1 MVRAKIADPA
11 WKEQLSLFEPNVEI
25 QEEHKFVME
34 EAVID
39 PDLDHRVLVMVENN
53 ENYPVKLKKGSVLG
67 TVVTVKEVEQVNAED
82 DVADDMAHCVASI
95 QTAVKGQPME
105 REKQLLKAL
114 HVNRESI
121 TKEEVTQLEALV
133 QEYTDV
139 FTIDPSD
146 LCTTDRITHGIET
159 GDQRPI
165 RQPPRR
171 VPFALRDQVNKMVQ
185 DMLDRGIIEP
195 SKSPWASPIV
205 LVEKKDGTL
214 RFCVDYRRL
223 NAATK
228 IEVFPLPRIDDSLDM
243 LSKSRYFT
251 TLDLDSGFWQ
261 VPMEHRSQEKT
272 AFITHSGLYQFR
284 VMPFG
289 LVNAP
294 STFQRLMESVLAG
307 LSGETCIVYI
317 DDIIV
322 PGATFQE
329 HLGNLR
335 AVLDRLRSASLKLK
349 PKKCNLT
356 VQQVEYLGYVV
367 SQDGLSTDPK
377 KVDAVQKFPTP
388 TDLKDLRSFL
398 GLASYYRRFIPH
410 FSAIASPL
418 FALTRKDVNFDWSPD
433 CQQAFD
439 RLKRL
444 LTTAPVM
451 TLPDF
456 KREFLL
462 ETHASGLGL
471 GAVLAQKQDDG
482 LVRPIAFG

>member
-1 MVRAKIADPA
+1 
-11 WKEQLSLFEPNVEI
+11 
-25 QEEHKFVME
+25 
-34 EAVID
+34 
-39 PDLDHRVLVMVENN
+39 
-53 ENYPVKLKKGSVLG
+53 
-67 TVVTVKEVEQVNAED
+67 
-82 DVADDMAHCVASI
+82 
-95 QTAVKGQPME
+95 
-105 REKQLLKAL
+105 
-114 HVNRESI
+114 
-121 TKEEVTQLEALV
+121 
-133 QEYTDV
+133 
-139 FTIDPSD
+139 
-146 LCTTDRITHGIET
+146 
-159 GDQRPI
+159 
-165 RQPPRR
+165 
-171 VPFALRDQVNKMVQ
+171 
-185 DMLDRGIIEP
+185 
-195 SKSPWASPIV
+195 
-205 LVEKKDGTL
+205 
-214 RFCVDYRRL
+214 
-223 NAATK
+223 
-228 IEVFPLPRIDDSLDM
+228 M

-261 VPMEHRSQEKT
+261 VPVEHSSQEKT
-272 AFITHSGLYQFR
+272 AFITQSGLYQFR

-294 STFQRLMESVLAG
+294 STFQRLTESVLAG

-335 AVLDRLRSASLKLK
+335 AVLNRLRSASLKLK
-349 PKKCNLT
+349 PKKCNLAA
-356 VQQVEYLGYVV
+356 QQVEYLDYVV
-367 SQDGLSTDPK
+367 SQDGLSTNPK

-456 KREFLL
+456 EREFLL
-462 ETHASGLGL
+462 ETDASGLSL

-482 LVRPIAFG
+482 LVRPIAFAS

>member
-1 MVRAKIADPA
+1 
-11 WKEQLSLFEPNVEI
+11 
-25 QEEHKFVME
+25 
-34 EAVID
+34 
-39 PDLDHRVLVMVENN
+39 
-53 ENYPVKLKKGSVLG
+53 
-67 TVVTVKEVEQVNAED
+67 
-82 DVADDMAHCVASI
+82 
-95 QTAVKGQPME
+95 
-105 REKQLLKAL
+105 
-114 HVNRESI
+114 
-121 TKEEVTQLEALV
+121 
-133 QEYTDV
+133 
-139 FTIDPSD
+139 
-146 LCTTDRITHGIET
+146 
-159 GDQRPI
+159 
-165 RQPPRR
+165 
-171 VPFALRDQVNKMVQ
+171 
-185 DMLDRGIIEP
+185 
-195 SKSPWASPIV
+195 
-205 LVEKKDGTL
+205 
-214 RFCVDYRRL
+214 
-223 NAATK
+223 
-228 IEVFPLPRIDDSLDM
+228 
-243 LSKSRYFT
+243 
-251 TLDLDSGFWQ
+251 
-261 VPMEHRSQEKT
+261 MEHSSQEKT
-272 AFITHSGLYQFR
+272 AFITHSGPYQFR

-462 ETHASGLGL
+462 ETDASGLGL

-482 LVRPIAFG
+482 LVRPIAFASRTLLPHEKNYGSTEMEALAVVWAVKHYRHYLYGHRCQVYTDHEALKSLLNAPHPSGKLARWGLALQEVNLVINYRPGKGNSNADALSRNPATVTSWDGESPPFAILAAIQPTAPSEGGDPVPRVPTVDPTLQESQRADPELKPIFDYLEEGILPTEERRAREMVLGKSQFTIIDGVLYHLEKDKSLRIIPPVEARYMGLI